1 MDAVVSWFQNPMDEH
16 SSRVVAGL
24 QNGDPEVLD
33 GLIEEYQHRLFRY
46 ALSLTGDRSAAEDIF
61 QETWLR
67 VLERGRQ
74 YRAQWKFEVWL
85 FSIARHLVIDRARR
99 KKSTSLDELMNPEEG
114 EPFEPQ
120 AVNPSPFEDVRDA
133 EQQERIGQLLII
145 IPNAIGFILYFLLRK
160 PMRAECPKCAMVV
173 DPNVNYCPRCG
184 YSFHPTCPQCKAAVR
199 ASDTFCANCGTQL
212 HQVA

>member
-16 SSRVVAGL
+16 SSRVLAGL

-114 EPFEPQ
+114 EFEPQ

-133 EQQERIGQLLII
+133 EQQERIGQLLTL
-145 IPNAIGFILYFLLRK
+145 IPAGYREVLTLRFQEDLELSEIATIVGAPFSTVKSRLYRGLEALRRMIERK
-160 PMRAECPKCAMVV
+160 P
-173 DPNVNYCPRCG
+173 
-184 YSFHPTCPQCKAAVR
+184 
-199 ASDTFCANCGTQL
+199 L
-212 HQVA
+212 